1 MSTSAHSPLRIL
13 IMTAEMTPFAR
24 TGEVSLVVGSLAQA
38 LHDLGHDVRVAM
50 PRYKHIDEHRF
61 DLRQGMAPYPVPIAQ
76 RRDMATVYETETA
89 AGVQV
94 YLIDNVRY
102 FGART
107 LSAYADDADA
117 FIFYSRAVLE
127 LLKCPQMHW
136 QPDIIHCHDWQTG
149 LVPNWLA
156 TVYHDDPVFEKTA
169 SVFTVHRLSHQGVFG
184 YRVLQVAGIAEQGF
198 LFHPAISDLG
208 ELVDLM
214 GRGLFYADA
223 ITTVSESYARE
234 IQTPESGERLD
245 PLLRDRSAQLFG
257 ILSGIDTTVYNPA
270 TDPNIQSTYDAQS
283 LDCRRENKV
292 ALQRMCGFEA
302 RSDVPLV
309 GMISRL
315 TASKGLDLLTAI
327 LDPMMANL
335 DFQLVIMG
343 VGDPEYHERL
353 GEYVQRFPGRM
364 ALYLTF
370 NDAIEHQI
378 YAGTDL
384 VLMPSLV
391 EPCGLGQM
399 VAMHYGSVPVVRAIG
414 GLSDTVQPYEPS
426 LQQGV
431 GFTFQAYEPLA
442 LYTTIVRAFE
452 VFRHQEHWQAL
463 QRRGMAKDFSWTE
476 SAARYVEVYNWAQA
490 HRGESHHVVPVLRN
504 GE

>member
-1 MSTSAHSPLRIL
+1 MRIL

-24 TGEVSLVVGSLAQA
+24 TGEVAVVVGSLVQA
-38 LHDLGHDVRVAM
+38 LHALGHDVRVAM
-50 PRYKHIDEHRF
+50 PRYRHIDALRF
-61 DLRQGMAPYPVPIAQ
+61 DLEQRISPYPVPMDQ
-76 RRDMATVYETETA
+76 RQDLATVYETQTA
-89 AGVQV
+89 SGVPV

-127 LLKCPQMHW
+127 LLKRPETDWH
-136 QPDIIHCHDWQTG
+136 PDIIHCHDWQTG

-156 TVYHDDPVFEKTA
+156 TVYRDDPIYKQTA
-169 SVFTVHRLSHQGVFG
+169 SVFTVHRLSHEGVFG

-208 ELVDLM
+208 ELVDLL

-223 ITTVSESYARE
+223 ITTVSESYACE
-234 IQTPESGERLD
+234 IQTPESGQRLD
-245 PLLRDRSAQLFG
+245 PLLRDRSEQLFG
-257 ILSGIDTTVYNPA
+257 ILSGIDTTVY
-270 TDPNIQSTYDAQS
+270 DPSSDPSIHKTYDPQS
-283 LDCRRENKV
+283 LDRRAENKE
-292 ALQRMCGFEA
+292 ALQRMCGFEVRA
-302 RSDVPLV
+302 DVPLI

-327 LDPMMANL
+327 LDPLMANL

-343 VGDPEYHERL
+343 VGDPEYHEL
-353 GEYVQRFPGRM
+353 LSEYVQRFPGRM
-364 ALYLTF
+364 ALHLTF

-378 YAGTDL
+378 YAGSDL
-384 VLMPSLV
+384 VLMPSLL

-399 VAMHYGSVPVVRAIG
+399 AAMRYGSVPIVRAVG
-414 GLSDTVQPYEPS
+414 GLADTVEPYEPS
-426 LQQGV
+426 LQQGT
-431 GFTFQAYEPLA
+431 GFTFQAYDAMA
-442 LYTTIVRAFE
+442 LYTAIVRALE
-452 VFRHQEHWQAL
+452 AYRHVEHWRAL
-463 QRRGMAKDFSWTE
+463 QRRGMARDFSWAE
-476 SAARYVEVYNWAQA
+476 SAARYVEVYTWAQT
-490 HRGESHHVVPVLRN
+490 HRRETQPTVSVLRN